1 MITMSDITKSY
12 RGRAADNPVLSHLNA
27 VFDGSEDI
35 GILGGNGSGK
45 STLIRLLAGMDYP
58 DSGEII
64 RSPDMRVS
72 YPLSYSGFFHPHM
85 SGRDNV
91 RFIARL
97 YGADENECIRFVRE
111 FAEIGRSF
119 DQPLGFCSS
128 SVKSRIAFAM
138 SLAIRFDIYLVD
150 EVSAVG
156 DVAFKRR
163 CMAAFAER
171 RKHAKI
177 IMVSQAVTT
186 IRRMCTR
193 GAVIVDGQ
201 LSWHETM
208 ADAINEFENQL
219 GIIHV

>member
-1 MITMSDITKSY
+1 MIIMSDVTKSY
-12 RGRAADNPVLSHLNA
+12 RGRPIQDPVLSHINA
-27 VFDGSEDI
+27 VFDGSADI

-45 STLIRLLAGMDYP
+45 STLIRLLAGMDFP
-58 DSGEII
+58 DSGAIT
-64 RSPDMRVS
+64 RTPDMRVS

-97 YGADENECIRFVRE
+97 YGADENECIRFVRD
-111 FAEIGRSF
+111 FAEIGRDF
-119 DQPLGFCSS
+119 DMPLNKYSGSM
-128 SVKSRIAFAM
+128 KSRVAFAM
-138 SLAIRFDIYLVD
+138 SVAIQFDVYLVD

-156 DVAFKRR
+156 DVGFKRR

-193 GAVIVDGQ
+193 GAVLVDGQ
-201 LSWHETM
+201 LSWHDTID
-208 ADAINEFENQL
+208 AAINEFENQL